1 MSRSLMN
8 AASNRST
15 TISAH
20 KRARTGAGASPP
32 DRRLL
37 SCRTGPVRGTHAASG
52 ARAWDSPVV
61 RTGCIVAGLARRT
74 GCKGLSNGCLA
85 SSTRPRQSTLNIER
99 RTRALPGHSARKDR
113 VSKADMLGRS
123 AHGKLWVVS
132 GPSAL
137 RLADARDQ
145 GEPIARNRCHYCFW
159 LFLPGAG
166 RWRKEC

>member
-1 MSRSLMN
+1 MRRRTARRLSPRTSEPG
-8 AASNRST
+8 
-15 TISAH
+15 
-20 KRARTGAGASPP
+20 RAPA
-32 DRRLL
+32 RRLL
-37 SCRTGPVRGTHAASG
+37 IAAFSVAGLAPSAERMQLRVPGPGIC
-52 ARAWDSPVV
+52 PVV

-85 SSTRPRQSTLNIER
+85 SRTRPRQSTLNIER